1 MTGEKILS
9 RALSYLME
17 KPGEDKAFSTHALEL
32 INALIA
38 ECIPIQN
45 TRRNARGEEKLKSL
59 RIEALTDTVA
69 LDEIFTEVAIP
80 QGLASAFYSDELDFE
95 RAAIFRTRFENTLI
109 SAKNYFCNDIVD
121 AYGGDA

>member
-1 MTGEKILS
+1 
-9 RALSYLME
+9 ME
-17 KPGEDKAFSTHALEL
+17 KPGDDRAFLNNAPEL

-45 TRRNARGEEKLKSL
+45 LRLRARGEEKIKSL
-59 RIEALTDTVA
+59 SIEALTDEVK

-80 QGLASAFYSDELDFE
+80 FGLVSIFYSDELDFE
-95 RAAIFRTRFENTLI
+95 HANIYRTRFENTLVQ
-109 SAKNYFCNDIVD
+109 AKKYFATDIGD